1 MNLDVITT
9 ALGSVRGRLC
19 TRHLWWR
26 PMRFVG
32 SASVKKGMCP

>member
-1 MNLDVITT
+1 MNLDVITM